1 MNAESASVQ
10 PVLRTNSGE
19 AIDVVLDIASETSGV
34 IAQET
39 FKRRRTGGEP
49 LTKVEKIELARK
61 HVKKILAAQTADK
74 VWSGLSPSQKTDAL
88 LMFLTDQTM
97 NNG

>member
-10 PVLRTNSGE
+10 PVLRMNSGE
-19 AIDVVLDIASETSGV
+19 AFDVVLEIASETSGV
-34 IAQET
+34 IAQEM
-39 FKRRRTGGEP
+39 FKRRRTGGEA
-49 LTKVEKIELARK
+49 LTKVEKTELAQD
-61 HVKKILAAQTADK
+61 HIKKILAAQTADK
-74 VWSGLSPSQKTDAL
+74 VWSGMSPSQKTEAL